1 MYAAPALLLPRPRT
15 ATPLTA
21 NRDDA
26 PPTDAWA
33 ATELRAK
40 GWFSEVVCRTF
51 PDPHR
56 AREKIWVPF
65 LQKQCACVRPQPSP
79 PPLGPRLSRCWWG
92 AQDANTVL
100 VGHSSGAV
108 AAMRLLEKTPLLGAV
123 LVSACHTDLGDA
135 GERACAPHTANLPT
149 LPT

>member
-1 MYAAPALLLPRPRT
+1 MYVAAARAPSPRLPPGANCPHPTDARAPA
-15 ATPLTA
+15 
-21 NRDDA
+21 
-26 PPTDAWA
+26 DAWA

-79 PPLGPRLSRCWWG
+79 SPLGPRLC
-92 AQDANTVL
+92 
-100 VGHSSGAV
+100 
-108 AAMRLLEKTPLLGAV
+108 
-123 LVSACHTDLGDA
+123 SAGCG
-135 GERACAPHTANLPT
+135 GVYW
-149 LPT
+149 

>member
-1 MYAAPALLLPRPRT
+1 MGALPPEAVRLR
-15 ATPLTA
+15 
-21 NRDDA
+21 A
-26 PPTDAWA
+26 PPA
-33 ATELRAK
+33 
-40 GWFSEVVCRTF
+40 
-51 PDPHR
+51 
-56 AREKIWVPF
+56 
-65 LQKQCACVRPQPSP
+65 QP
-79 PPLGPRLSRCWWG
+79 PPLGPWLSSAQLGG

>member
-1 MYAAPALLLPRPRT
+1 MPPPA
-15 ATPLTA
+15 
-21 NRDDA
+21 
-26 PPTDAWA
+26 DAWA

-79 PPLGPRLSRCWWG
+79 PPLGPRLCSAQLMVAAGCT
-92 AQDANTVL
+92 QDANTVL

-108 AAMRLLEKTPLLGAV
+108 AAMRLLEETPLLGAV